1 MTLLRYNSIKLYWS
15 TGDFLGHNTFHDTM
29 FRNHFKNICSSV
41 RFTSI
46 NSCDNELAS
55 SEPLWSCQS
64 LLNHLIQW
72 SATVTVPFGV
82 SALDENSCAT
92 KAWTKAKTYSPNKPA
107 KYAILFYAVM
117 GISSVTLAPCLI
129 TKLGIVLGLT
139 FSPYTL
145 LQSNR

>member
-29 FRNHFKNICSSV
+29 FRNYFKNICSSV

-92 KAWTKAKTYSPNKPA
+92 KAWSNAKTYSPNKPA
-107 KYAILFYAVM
+107 KHAILFYAVNGHQFCYLSSM
-117 GISSVTLAPCLI
+117 FDNQAGNSTGIDTLSIHP
-129 TKLGIVLGLT
+129 TSK
-139 FSPYTL
+139 
-145 LQSNR
+145 